1 MAMAAPREWVRVSR
15 LSERLHTQGEE
26 GYDLDMLDEDFVQR
40 LLELEYPDHDG
51 ALQKVAF
58 VSFLIIIQSVVLRC
72 TFTLVEKG
80 ASIRHICL
88 EPNSIRDQWVHQ
100 SRFI

>member
-1 MAMAAPREWVRVSR
+1 
-15 LSERLHTQGEE
+15 
-26 GYDLDMLDEDFVQR
+26 MLDEDFVQR

-72 TFTLVEKG
+72 TFTLACISLAESFSKNTSRIHARAVPRQRKY
-80 ASIRHICL
+80 SRYIFLNICDGY
-88 EPNSIRDQWVHQ
+88 RDKCRAE
-100 SRFI
+100 RFLFIHPVSP